1 MIFSRETLGNCA
13 ELSVGLGSLLGHKNW
28 NRKRKKG
35 IFMYLLSWPRRVFA
49 PWLLRTLPRRQYCQC
64 QWLGRGFGTQMLERT
79 LLEFN
84 FYYQSSSNPSLH
96 RNFNTS
102 EKETFRTLFL
112 FKKSPHGAS
121 SFYTAPKKRKPFI
134 PFYHSFL
141 EYWTTLSY
149 LVYDS

>member
-102 EKETFRTLFL
+102 EKETFRTLFFCSKSLPTGPLL
-112 FKKSPHGAS
+112 FTLH
-121 SFYTAPKKRKPFI
+121 PKKENHLFRFTI
-134 PFYHSFL
+134 HFWSIELH
-141 EYWTTLSY
+141 
-149 LVYDS
+149 

>member
-35 IFMYLLSWPRRVFA
+35 IFMYFLSWPRRVFA

-96 RNFNTS
+96 RNLIRVRKKRS
-102 EKETFRTLFL
+102 ELFFVQKVSPRPLLFTL
-112 FKKSPHGAS
+112 H
-121 SFYTAPKKRKPFI
+121 PKKENHLFRFTI
-134 PFYHSFL
+134 HFWSIELH
-141 EYWTTLSY
+141 
-149 LVYDS
+149 